1 MLDRSEII
9 DLSEINDEQM
19 QKLGLEKVPEHLGFS
34 VCRKNFKA
42 AVHPAATG
50 TAPHL
55 DADMLE
61 DRREDFLDTRKD
73 NHWSKMEEAGVSQY
87 AQRLGKAWRDKEWDY
102 TCRGQ
107 CRWEVAGEL

>member
-19 QKLGLEKVPEHLGFS
+19 QKLGLQKIPEHLGFS

-55 DADMLE
+55 DADMVE
-61 DRREDFLDTRKD
+61 DRRDISLDSREG
-73 NHWSKMEEAGVSQY
+73 NYWSK
-87 AQRLGKAWRDKEWDY
+87 
-102 TCRGQ
+102 RGDGRQ
-107 CRWEVAGEL
+107 